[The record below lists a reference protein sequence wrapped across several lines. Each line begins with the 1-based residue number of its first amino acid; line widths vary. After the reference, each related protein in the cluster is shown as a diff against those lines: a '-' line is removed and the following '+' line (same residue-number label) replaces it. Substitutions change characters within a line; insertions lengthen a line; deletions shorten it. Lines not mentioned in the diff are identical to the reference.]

1 MKCYHHLV
9 RNPLPHRVPDEK
21 MRRVLTA
28 VLGIRAMHIGSM
40 LEHGN
45 INDPSFGW
53 CVMDPTSPIS
63 RDSEMSIL
71 ALAWVGPQGM
81 LRLDNAIA
89 KAFALRDHAVLD
101 WELWDPDGVDM
112 MFCADGE
119 FRWPGAV
126 NVNGLIVGGS
136 GFSVEQDIE
145 QNLEFASNFISA
157 VKYAMLEWADKHPL
171 RGEPHWSWFC
181 DKNQPDDR
189 YRASRYLG
197 FDVDATVME
206 NTDYFE
212 M

>member
-1 MKCYHHLV
+1 
-9 RNPLPHRVPDEK
+9 
-21 MRRVLTA
+21 
-28 VLGIRAMHIGSM
+28 MHIGSM

-101 WELWDPDGVDM
+101 WALWDPDGVDM

-126 NVNGLIVGGS
+126 NVNGLIVG
-136 GFSVEQDIE
+136 VQ
-145 QNLEFASNFISA
+145 
-157 VKYAMLEWADKHPL
+157 
-171 RGEPHWSWFC
+171 
-181 DKNQPDDR
+181 
-189 YRASRYLG
+189 ASRSNRTSSRTWSSPATSLVRSSTPCWNG
-197 FDVDATVME
+197 RTNIHSGGNRTGAGSATKTNLTIATAPAATSASTSMPPSWRTPTISRCDVRG
-206 NTDYFE
+206 
-212 M
+212 